1 MVRRHP
7 REGLFSSNR
16 MGEAKRDTLMGW
28 VHAAL
33 ARVREFAYA
42 ERLTEPKASVRPK
55 LGVALGG
62 GFARGIAHIGILHTL
77 ETNGIPVDYISGTS
91 AGALAGIA
99 YASGLPFKEVVE
111 RAAALRF
118 GVFGQWRFSWL
129 GLASNQRLEF
139 YPKRHLNISTFE
151 ELRIPVTIA
160 ATDLISGEPVY
171 FDHGPLGPPL
181 RASCAYPGLFQ
192 PVHYEGRILVDGFV
206 GATVP
211 VEAVVRMGADVIIAV
226 FLDAEAMVQPTNF
239 TDVIGRSFTI
249 IQRHAD
255 LAWRTR
261 ADVVIEPR
269 VREFAWDDFAKTPE
283 LIAAGAEATLAA
295 LPQLRTA
302 LEAASGRALAKG
314 PRNIATGTGWRN
326 R

>member
-1 MVRRHP
+1 
-7 REGLFSSNR
+7 
-16 MGEAKRDTLMGW
+16 MGW
-28 VHAAL
+28 VQAAL
-33 ARVREFAYA
+33 GRVREFAYA
-42 ERLTEPKASVRPK
+42 ERPAEARPAVRPK
-55 LGVALGG
+55 LGLALGG
-62 GFARGIAHIGILHTL
+62 GFARGIAHAGVLHTL
-77 ETNGIPVDYISGTS
+77 EQQGIPIDYIAGTS

-99 YASGLPFKEVVE
+99 YASGLPFEEVVK

-118 GVFGQWRFSWL
+118 GVFGQWKFSWL
-129 GLASNQRLEF
+129 GLASNQRLES
-139 YPKRHLNISTFE
+139 YPKRYLNISTFE

-160 ATDLISGEPVY
+160 ATDLITGEPVY

-192 PVHYEGRILVDGFV
+192 PVQYEGRTLVDGFV

-211 VEAVVRMGADVIIAV
+211 VDAVARMGADVIIAV
-226 FLDAEAMVQPTNF
+226 FLDAEAMVKPTNF

-255 LAWRTR
+255 LAWRGK

-269 VREFAWDDFAKTPE
+269 VREFAWDDFAKTPQ

-295 LPQLRTA
+295 MPRIRTV
-302 LEAASGRALAKG
+302 LEAAGERAAAKEL
-314 PRNIATGTGWRN
+314 RDIATGTGWLSR
-326 R
+326 

>member
-1 MVRRHP
+1 MS
-7 REGLFSSNR
+7 ED
-16 MGEAKRDTLMGW
+16 KRDTLMGW

-33 ARVREFAYA
+33 ERVRDFAYA
-42 ERLTEPKASVRPK
+42 ERPEAAKVPARPK

-62 GFARGIAHIGILHTL
+62 GFARGIAHIGVLHTL
-77 ETNGIPVDYISGTS
+77 EKHGIPIDCISGTS

-99 YASGLPFKEVVE
+99 YASGLPFEEVVN

-118 GVFGQWRFSWL
+118 GIFGQWRFSWL

-139 YPKRHLNISTFE
+139 YPKRYLNVSTFE

-160 ATDLISGEPVY
+160 ATDLITGEPVY

-192 PVHYEGRILVDGFV
+192 PVQYEGRTLVDGFV

-211 VEAVVRMGADVIIAV
+211 VEAVARMGADVIIAV
-226 FLDAEAMVQPTNF
+226 FLDSEAIVKPTNF
-239 TDVIGRSFTI
+239 TDVIGRSFSI

-255 LAWRTR
+255 LAWR
-261 ADVVIEPR
+261 AKSDVVIEPH
-269 VREFAWDDFAKTPE
+269 VRDFAWDDFAKTPQ
-283 LIAAGAEATLAA
+283 LIAAGEEAMQAAMPRVRAA
-295 LPQLRTA
+295 LETAAERTKA
-302 LEAASGRALAKG
+302 QE
-314 PRNIATGTGWRN
+314 PRDIATGTGWRN

>member
-1 MVRRHP
+1 
-7 REGLFSSNR
+7 
-16 MGEAKRDTLMGW
+16 MGW
-28 VHAAL
+28 LQTAVD
-33 ARVREFAYA
+33 RVREFAYA
-42 ERLTEPKASVRPK
+42 ERPAEAKPVLRPK
-55 LGVALGG
+55 VGVALGG
-62 GFARGIAHIGILHTL
+62 GFARGVAHIGVLHVL
-77 ETNGIPVDYISGTS
+77 EEHGIKIDYISGTS

-99 YASGLPFKEVVE
+99 YVSGLPFKEVVN
-111 RAAALRF
+111 RAASLRF
-118 GVFGQWRFSWL
+118 GMFGQWRFSWL

-139 YPKRHLNISTFE
+139 YPKRHLNINTFE
-151 ELRIPVTIA
+151 ELRIPFTIA
-160 ATDLISGEPVY
+160 ATDLITGEPVY

-192 PVHYEGRILVDGFV
+192 PVQYQGRTLVDGFV

-211 VEAVVRMGADVIIAV
+211 VEAVAKMGADVIIAV
-226 FLDAEAMVQPTNF
+226 FLDSEAMIKPTNF

-269 VREFAWDDFAKTPE
+269 VREFAWDDFVRTPE
-283 LIAAGAEATLAA
+283 LVAAGEEAALAA
-295 LPQLRTA
+295 LPRLRTA
-302 LEAASGRALAKG
+302 LEAAAERAGVATEAVVATGALSGR
-314 PRNIATGTGWRN
+314 RN

>member
-1 MVRRHP
+1 
-7 REGLFSSNR
+7 
-16 MGEAKRDTLMGW
+16 MGW
-28 VHAAL
+28 VQAAL
-33 ARVREFAYA
+33 GRVRDFAYA
-42 ERLTEPKASVRPK
+42 ERPAEATPAVRPK

-62 GFARGIAHIGILHTL
+62 GFARGIAHVGVLHTL
-77 ETNGIPVDYISGTS
+77 EQHGILIDYIAGTS
-91 AGALAGIA
+91 AGALAGMA
-99 YASGLPFKEVVE
+99 YASGLPFEEVVK

-118 GVFGQWRFSWL
+118 GIFGQWKFSWL

-139 YPKRHLNISTFE
+139 YPKRQLNISTFE
-151 ELRIPVTIA
+151 ELRIPLTIA
-160 ATDLISGEPVY
+160 ATDLMTGEPVY

-192 PVHYEGRILVDGFV
+192 PVQYEGRTLVDGFV

-211 VEAVVRMGADVIIAV
+211 VEAVARMGADVIIAV
-226 FLDAEAMVQPTNF
+226 FLDAEATVKPSNF

-255 LAWRTR
+255 LAWRAK
-261 ADVVIEPR
+261 ADVVVEPR

-283 LIAAGAEATLAA
+283 LIAAGTEAMLAA
-295 LPQLRTA
+295 MPRLRTA
-302 LEAASGRALAKG
+302 LETAAERAAARE
-314 PRNIATGTGWRN
+314 PRDIATGTGWRS

>member
-1 MVRRHP
+1 
-7 REGLFSSNR
+7 
-16 MGEAKRDTLMGW
+16 MGW
-28 VHAAL
+28 VQAAL
-33 ARVREFAYA
+33 ERVREFAYA
-42 ERLTEPKASVRPK
+42 ERPAEARPLVRPK
-55 LGVALGG
+55 VGLALGG
-62 GFARGIAHIGILHTL
+62 GFARGIAHIGVLRAL
-77 ETNGIPVDYISGTS
+77 EQHGIPVDYISGTS

-99 YASGLPFKEVVE
+99 YASGLPFDQVVN

-118 GVFGQWRFSWL
+118 GNFGQWRFSWL

-139 YPKRHLNISTFE
+139 YPKRYLNISTFE

-160 ATDLISGEPVY
+160 ATDLITGEPVY
-171 FDHGPLGPPL
+171 FEHGPLGPPL
-181 RASCAYPGLFQ
+181 CASCAYPGLFQ
-192 PVHYEGRILVDGFV
+192 PVQYQGRTLVDGFV

-211 VEAVVRMGADVIIAV
+211 VEAVAKMGADVIIAV
-226 FLDAEAMVQPTNF
+226 FLDAEALVKPTNF

-255 LAWRTR
+255 LAWRAR

-269 VREFAWDDFAKTPE
+269 VREFEWDDFAKTPQ

-295 LPQLRTA
+295 MPRVRTA
-302 LEAASGRALAKG
+302 LDAAMERAAAEES
-314 PRNIATGTGWRN
+314 RAVATGSGWGN

>member
-1 MVRRHP
+1 
-7 REGLFSSNR
+7 
-16 MGEAKRDTLMGW
+16 MGW
-28 VHAAL
+28 VQAAL
-33 ARVREFAYA
+33 GRVRDFAYA
-42 ERLTEPKASVRPK
+42 ERPAEVKIPVRPK
-55 LGVALGG
+55 LGIALGG
-62 GFARGIAHIGILHTL
+62 GFARGIAHIGVLHAL
-77 ETNGIPVDYISGTS
+77 EKNGFTIDYISGTS

-99 YASGLPFKEVVE
+99 YASGLPFEEVVR

-118 GVFGQWRFSWL
+118 GIFGQWRFSWL
-129 GLASNQRLEF
+129 GLASNQKLEF

-151 ELRIPVTIA
+151 ELRIPITIA

-171 FDHGPLGPPL
+171 YDRGPLGPPL

-192 PVHYEGRILVDGFV
+192 PVQYQGRTLVDGFV

-211 VEAVVRMGADVIIAV
+211 VEAVAQMGADVIVAV
-226 FLDAEAMVQPTNF
+226 FLDSEALVKPTNF

-255 LAWRTR
+255 LAWRGR

-269 VREFAWDDFAKTPE
+269 VREFAWDDFAKTPQLVE
-283 LIAAGAEATLAA
+283 AGEEAALAA
-295 LPQLRTA
+295 LPRLRTV
-302 LEAASGRALAKG
+302 LDSAAERAATRAATQESKLM
-314 PRNIATGTGWRN
+314 ATGSVVRN

>member
-1 MVRRHP
+1 MSADK
-7 REGLFSSNR
+7 RE
-16 MGEAKRDTLMGW
+16 TVMGW
-28 VHAAL
+28 VQAAL
-33 ARVREFAYA
+33 ERVRDFAYSERPA
-42 ERLTEPKASVRPK
+42 EAKVPVRAK
-55 LGVALGG
+55 LGLALGG
-62 GFARGIAHIGILHTL
+62 GFARGIAHIGVLHEL
-77 ETNGIPVDYISGTS
+77 EKHGIAIDYIAGTS

-99 YASGLPFKEVVE
+99 YASGLPFEEVVN

-139 YPKRHLNISTFE
+139 YPKKYLNVSKFE

-160 ATDLISGEPVY
+160 TTDLITGEPVY

-192 PVHYEGRILVDGFV
+192 PVQYEGRTLVDGFV

-211 VEAVVRMGADVIIAV
+211 VEAAARMGADVVIAV
-226 FLDAEAMVQPTNF
+226 FLDSEAMVKPTNF

-255 LAWRTR
+255 LAWRAK

-269 VREFAWDDFAKTPE
+269 VRDFAWDDFAKTPQ

-295 LPQLRTA
+295 MPRVRAA
-302 LEAASGRALAKG
+302 LETAAVRAASRD
-314 PRNIATGTGWRN
+314 PQEIVTGAGLRN

>member
-1 MVRRHP
+1 MSWLQTAV
-7 REGLFSSNR
+7 E
-16 MGEAKRDTLMGW
+16 
-28 VHAAL
+28 
-33 ARVREFAYA
+33 RVREFAYA
-42 ERLTEPKASVRPK
+42 ERPVEAKPPVRPK
-55 LGVALGG
+55 VGVALGG
-62 GFARGIAHIGILHTL
+62 GFARGIAHIGVLHAL
-77 ETNGIPVDYISGTS
+77 EDNGIEIDYISGTS

-99 YASGLPFKEVVE
+99 YASGLPFKEVVK
-111 RAAALRF
+111 RAAELRF

-160 ATDLISGEPVY
+160 ATDLITGEPVY
-171 FDHGPLGPPL
+171 FNEGPLGPPL

-192 PVHYEGRILVDGFV
+192 PVQYQERTLVDGFV
-206 GATVP
+206 AATVP
-211 VEAVVRMGADVIIAV
+211 VEAVAKMGADVIIAV
-226 FLDAEAMVQPTNF
+226 FLDSEAMVKPTNF

-261 ADVVIEPR
+261 ADVVIEPH

-283 LIAAGAEATLAA
+283 MVAEGEEAAMAAMPRVRTAVEAAMGRAGLAEQRGIEATGAW
-295 LPQLRTA
+295 
-302 LEAASGRALAKG
+302 SGR
-314 PRNIATGTGWRN
+314 RN

>member
-1 MVRRHP
+1 
-7 REGLFSSNR
+7 
-16 MGEAKRDTLMGW
+16 MGW
-28 VHAAL
+28 VQQAL
-33 ARVREFAYA
+33 ERVREFAYA
-42 ERLTEPKASVRPK
+42 ERPAEARPLVRPK

-62 GFARGIAHIGILHTL
+62 GFARGIAHVGVLRTL
-77 ETNGIPVDYISGTS
+77 EQNGFPIDYISGTS

-99 YASGLPFKEVVE
+99 YASGLPYEEVVK
-111 RAAALRF
+111 RAAALLF
-118 GVFGQWRFSWL
+118 GAFGQWRFSWL

-139 YPKRHLNISTFE
+139 YPQRQLNIRTFE
-151 ELRIPVTIA
+151 ELRIPVSIA
-160 ATDLISGEPVY
+160 TTDLITGEPVY
-171 FDHGPLGPPL
+171 FEHGPLGPPL

-192 PVHYEGRILVDGFV
+192 PVQYEGRTLVDGFV

-211 VEAVVRMGADVIIAV
+211 VEGVARMGADVIAAV
-226 FLDAEAMVQPTNF
+226 FLDAEAMVKPTNF

-255 LAWRTR
+255 LAWRAK

-269 VREFAWDDFAKTPE
+269 VREFAWDDFAKTPQ

-295 LPQLRTA
+295 LPRLRTA
-302 LEAASGRALAKG
+302 LEAALERALAKE
-314 PRNIATGTGWRN
+314 PQYIATPTGWRS